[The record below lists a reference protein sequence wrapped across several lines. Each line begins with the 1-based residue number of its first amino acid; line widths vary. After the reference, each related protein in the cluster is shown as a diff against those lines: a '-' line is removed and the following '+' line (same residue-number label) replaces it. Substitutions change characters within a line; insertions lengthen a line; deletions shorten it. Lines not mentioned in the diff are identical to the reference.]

1 MSIKINMDKAREIRK
16 DQLRVIRAPLLA
28 DLDVKFMR
36 AVEAQDTELQ
46 AQIAAQKQELRDATK
61 DPAIA
66 EATTIAEL
74 KVALPNVLKT
84 E

>member
-16 DQLRVIRAPLLA
+16 DQLRAIRAPLLA

-36 AVEAQDTELQ
+36 AIESQDTELQ
-46 AQIAAQKQELRDATK
+46 AQIAAQKQELRDVTK

-74 KVALPNVLKT
+74 KAALPNVLKT